1 MHRIIGYRELRTGTG
16 ELVEITLYQPF
27 FSDEYKAYICPYK
40 ISKQDYLD
48 EGRVIGEDMLQ
59 AIYLA
64 MIKLGVIL
72 SHTDY
77 WKKENLSWYGGKNLG
92 FPLPDHLN

>member
-1 MHRIIGYRELRTGTG
+1 MGSLSKLPYINL
-16 ELVEITLYQPF
+16 F
-27 FSDEYKAYICPYK
+27 FLTNTKHIFCRYK
-40 ISKQDYLD
+40 ISKYDYLD

-72 SHTDY
+72 SHSDY
-77 WKKENLSWYGGKNLG
+77 WKKENLSWNGDKNLG
-92 FPLPDHLN
+92 FPLLDNLN